1 MFKFLLIA
9 CIVTKGGTHQDCSPS
24 KVFQTKAEC
33 YASAAVVEDDAMADG
48 FFCGCCLC

>member
-9 CIVTKGGTHQDCSPS
+9 CIVGYCSPS

-33 YASAAVVEDDAMADG
+33 VKTLKLSKRFVMDVKCVRLE
-48 FFCGCCLC
+48 LK